1 MLQLAWEASK
11 MSTGI
16 LIPAALGLAFAL
28 PAAAATTATN
38 APSGSQPGAQPG
50 AMNGQQS
57 GQQNAPTISAKLRQS
72 LTQAGFTD
80 VHVMPESF
88 LVRAKDRDGNPVMM
102 VVNPDS
108 VTSVTA
114 VGGSNNATGS
124 SGAGTS
130 HSAAASGN
138 NGTTKE

>member
-1 MLQLAWEASK
+1 
-11 MSTGI
+11 
-16 LIPAALGLAFAL
+16 
-28 PAAAATTATN
+28 
-38 APSGSQPGAQPG
+38 
-50 AMNGQQS
+50 MNGQQS

-114 VGGSNNATGS
+114 VGGANGTGS
-124 SGAGTS
+124 SGAGS
-130 HSAAASGN
+130 SSGNNSASSAN

>member
-1 MLQLAWEASK
+1 M
-11 MSTGI
+11 
-16 LIPAALGLAFAL
+16 
-28 PAAAATTATN
+28 N
-38 APSGSQPGAQPG
+38 GAQ
-50 AMNGQQS
+50 NGQQN
-57 GQQNAPTISAKLRQS
+57 GPTISAKLRQS

-114 VGGSNNATGS
+114 VGAANGTSGSAGPGNSGNS
-124 SGAGTS
+124 SG
-130 HSAAASGN
+130 SGN
-138 NGTTKE
+138 SGTTKE

>member
-1 MLQLAWEASK
+1 MLAR
-11 MSTGI
+11 I
-16 LIPAALGLAFAL
+16 LIPAALGLAFVL
-28 PAAAATTATN
+28 PAAAA
-38 APSGSQPGAQPG
+38 PSTSSQSGTQSG
-50 AMNGQQS
+50 AMNGQQNS
-57 GQQNAPTISAKLRQS
+57 QQNGPTISAKLRQS

-114 VGGSNNATGS
+114 VGGTNGSAGGS
-124 SGAGTS
+124 SSNGNS
-130 HSAAASGN
+130 AASGT